1 MSGGLRGLFVHRPL
15 IQSQCRWPGPRDQ
28 KRFSGAPLK
37 KYKHALAESAKMMMN
52 RIITIIFIVNTLAK
66 VKSFLPLCT
75 YDFKRRL
82 LCKLLTTSVRTF
94 DALGLNKLK

>member
-15 IQSQCRWPGPRDQ
+15 IQSQCRLPRDQ

-52 RIITIIFIVNTLAK
+52 RAITIIFTVNRLAE
-66 VKSFLPLCT
+66 VKAFLPLCT

-82 LCKLLTTSVRTF
+82 LCKVLRTSVRTF
-94 DALGLNKLK
+94 DALGLKLK